1 MYTIYITYLYNVVY
15 YLKIWSLYLL
25 CLNSYQYLSFYLLL
39 WYVSMNVSTYSHTHL
54 VTHLCT
60 SMWWSKIDNWNL
72 QQFFILYIHVEC
84 FRETQS
90 SSILS
95 WPASLLWKPIT
106 TFRALAF
113 RSSTT
118 VPLLFTQWVLSIWI
132 QQFRLVSHRLDTLLI

>member
-15 YLKIWSLYLL
+15 YLKIWSLYLF
-25 CLNSYQYLSFYLLL
+25 CLNSYEYLYFYLLL
-39 WYVSMNVSTYSHTHL
+39 WCVCMNVYTYSHTHL

-60 SMWWSKIDNWNL
+60 SMWGSKIGKWNL

-84 FRETQS
+84 FIQTQS

-95 WPASLLWKPIT
+95 WLASLLWKPIT
-106 TFRALAF
+106 NFRALAF

-118 VPLLFTQWVLSIWI
+118 IPLLFTKWVLSIWI
-132 QQFRLVSHRLDTLLI
+132 QQFRLVSHRLYTPLI